1 MFKKAVK
8 FLKESRQEFK
18 RVNWPTREETVRY
31 TLIVIGISVAVAV
44 YLGLLDYMFTNIL
57 KAIIPGNGGI
67 GK

>member
-44 YLGLLDYMFTNIL
+44 YLGLLDYVFTNIL
-57 KAIIPGNGGI
+57 KVIIPTIAG
-67 GK
+67 

>member
-8 FLKESRQEFK
+8 FLKESHQEFK

-44 YLGLLDYMFTNIL
+44 YLGLLDYVFTNIL
-57 KAIIPGNGGI
+57 KAIIPTIAG
-67 GK
+67 

>member
-44 YLGLLDYMFTNIL
+44 YLGLLDYIFTNIL
-57 KAIIPGNGGI
+57 KTIIPAMAG
-67 GK
+67 

>member
-18 RVNWPTREETVRY
+18 RVNWPTREETIRY

-44 YLGLLDYMFTNIL
+44 YLGLLDYVFTNIL
-57 KAIIPGNGGI
+57 KVIIPTIAG
-67 GK
+67 